1 MKIIMFGAS
10 GFLGTHLYNYLKK
23 KNNVLRCGRSKN
35 NDIILKKIVQK
46 KLTKILQKNI
56 TDVIINLISLTDVDL
71 CERKPKKADEVN
83 HKIVKNIVNSIIK
96 SKLSNK
102 VFFLHIS
109 TDQVYSGKGPH
120 KEKFTNP
127 INVYA
132 KTKLRGEKYVKKI
145 NGCVLRTNF
154 VGKSFDYKKK
164 NLADWIFNSLNG
176 RKNIQVF
183 KNVKF
188 SPLSIKT
195 LCKYI
200 NLVINKKISGTY
212 NIGSKN
218 GLSKAQFAV
227 KFAKK
232 LKLNTNFLEVVN
244 YKKKILIAK
253 RPLDMRMDSNYFKKK
268 FNILLGN
275 SNYEINLVSKQYK

>member
-1 MKIIMFGAS
+1 MFGAS

>member
-1 MKIIMFGAS
+1 MTI
-10 GFLGTHLYNYLKK
+10 
-23 KNNVLRCGRSKN
+23 
-35 NDIILKKIVQK
+35 
-46 KLTKILQKNI
+46 
-56 TDVIINLISLTDVDL
+56 
-71 CERKPKKADEVN
+71 
-83 HKIVKNIVNSIIK
+83 
-96 SKLSNK
+96 
-102 VFFLHIS
+102 
-109 TDQVYSGKGPH
+109 
-120 KEKFTNP
+120 
-127 INVYA
+127 
-132 KTKLRGEKYVKKI
+132 
-145 NGCVLRTNF
+145 
-154 VGKSFDYKKK
+154 KKK